1 MQQDAGLRLKC
12 LGGRLTCGRWPIS
25 LVYRATEWSCYRTG
39 LSYCFRQ
46 HFPGSKTST
55 SSSKTSTSSRRNYMK
70 HSLRVKI
77 TIIFSSIQ
85 FNLNLNYDIFVNP
98 ASAYT
103 YYRPFMLFHQSKVTE
118 TRVIFCDKQID

>member
-12 LGGRLTCGRWPIS
+12 LGGRLACGRWPIS

-46 HFPGSKTST
+46 YLPGSQ
-55 SSSKTSTSSRRNYMK
+55 TSTSSRRNYIK
-70 HSLRVKI
+70 YSLRVTI

-98 ASAYT
+98 ASTYT
-103 YYRPFMLFHQSKVTE
+103 YSRPFMLFHQSKVTE

>member
-1 MQQDAGLRLKC
+1 MQQGAGLRLKC
-12 LGGRLTCGRWPIS
+12 LGGRLACGRWPIS
-25 LVYRATEWSCYRTG
+25 LVCRATEWSCYRTG

-46 HFPGSKTST
+46 HFPGSQ
-55 SSSKTSTSSRRNYMK
+55 TSTSSRRNSMK
-70 HSLRVKI
+70 HSLRVTI

-98 ASAYT
+98 ASTYT